1 MNRNIIMAIVAVLV
15 LLGIGGFFL
24 MNNNATA
31 PSPSPEAAMTA
42 PTTSPEVTDTPD
54 ALDSE
59 STGSADSEEEVREIS
74 VESNG
79 LNFTPATIRVKLG
92 EKVRVT
98 YKNNMGRHDWSLDEF
113 NAKTDLINAGATDTV
128 EFTASK
134 KGSFVYYCSVP
145 GHREA
150 GMKGTLI
157 VE

>member
-31 PSPSPEAAMTA
+31 PSPSPEAAMTS
-42 PTTSPEVTDTPD
+42 PTTSPEVMD
-54 ALDSE
+54 AEDAME
-59 STGSADSEEEVREIS
+59 EGTGSADSEEGVKEIS

-79 LNFTPATIRVKLG
+79 LNFTPATIRVKQG
-92 EKVRVT
+92 DKVKVT
-98 YKNNMGRHDWSLDEF
+98 YKNNMGRHDWTLDGYDVQ
-113 NAKTDLINAGATDTV
+113 TDLINAGATDTV

-134 KGSFVYYCSVP
+134 KGSFEYYCSVP